1 MRHQG
6 VLIMPQTTRGR
17 LMILFLG
24 QLLFTASFSV
34 DLTLTG
40 IVGYQLTPDK
50 TLATLPYSLI
60 TLVACLTT
68 FGASIL
74 AAADNAPEATRA
86 RNIATVLSGGVI
98 ASILGPFLAYLGDAS
113 FPVFPML
120 EPISLLL
127 PWHYSLPSSCL
138 A

>member
-24 QLLFTASFSV
+24 RLLFTASFSV

-50 TLATLPYSLI
+50 TLGTLPYSLI

-74 AAADNAPEATRA
+74 MGRLG
-86 RNIATVLSGGVI
+86 RRVGF
-98 ASILGPFLAYLGDAS
+98 ILGAMAGTSSLS
-113 FPVFPML
+113 PVQL
-120 EPISLLL
+120 
-127 PWHYSLPSSCL
+127 CL
-138 A
+138 